1 MCPDRP
7 VLEGA
12 FAVSPDGKPYL
23 IGSRCGKC
31 GLVAFPRR
39 AVCPSCLA
47 QEMEEAH
54 LGPRGKIETF
64 TIARAAPPGFQAPYV
79 VAQVQLDKGPR
90 IFSQIS
96 AKPEDVSLGQEVE
109 LEVGPIA
116 HDDQGNTLIGY
127 KFRPI

>member
-1 MCPDRP
+1 MPEKP
-7 VLEGA
+7 ILEGS

-23 IGSRCGKC
+23 IGSRCQKC

-64 TIARAAPPGFQAPYV
+64 AVARAAPPGFQAPYV
-79 VAQVQLDKGPR
+79 VAQVQLDKGPL

-96 AKPEDVSLGQEVE
+96 PRPEEGST
-109 LEVGPIA
+109 GP
-116 HDDQGNTLIGY
+116 GGE
-127 KFRPI
+127 PG